1 MTTKLRKLII
11 DEEDECFEEEYDEKD
26 SDWDDEE
33 DSDWDD
39 EEDEEVELKPLT
51 PEQRVINLLKGGF
64 ESRCGISFDEF
75 IKVYNDLLE
84 HSPEKLI

>member
-1 MTTKLRKLII
+1 MTTKLRKWII
-11 DEEDECFEEEYDEKD
+11 EEEDECECDEFDEQD
-26 SDWDDEE
+26 SDWYDDE
-33 DSDWDD
+33 
-39 EEDEEVELKPLT
+39 EEVELKPMT
-51 PEQRVINLLKGGF
+51 PQERVINLLKGGF